1 MDFRG
6 SVKPLILS
14 EFSVCVLMCVVQR
27 AKAFMRFS
35 KVSDPQRVKYHYFS
49 ETFSPKFLQRRVK

>member
-6 SVKPLILS
+6 SVKPLIPS
-14 EFSVCVLMCVVQR
+14 ELSVCVLMSVVQR

-35 KVSDPQRVKYHYFS
+35 KVSDPQRVKNY
-49 ETFSPKFLQRRVK
+49 KF